1 MARQGRTTLIIAHRL
16 STIRNADLI
25 VGMENGNVK
34 EMGTHEELIEL
45 KGIYHSLVVSQTK
58 LNKTTKSSQAKKQV
72 SVSEEH
78 SDTDEEDDATVEE
91 ETKEKLIRQISVKAN
106 LEEKGSVNKE
116 EKQRKNL
123 FRYEKKLW
131 KIQKSEL
138 FWIILGVVS
147 QMIVGS
153 KRLYVYI

>member
-34 EMGTHEELIEL
+34 ETGTHEELIEL

-72 SVSEEH
+72 SVSEEN